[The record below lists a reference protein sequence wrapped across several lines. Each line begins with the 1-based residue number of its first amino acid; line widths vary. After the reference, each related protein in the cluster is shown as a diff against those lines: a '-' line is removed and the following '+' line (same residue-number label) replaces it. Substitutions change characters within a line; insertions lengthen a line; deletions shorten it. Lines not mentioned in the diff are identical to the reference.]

1 MAARPSG
8 RVVRAPLRK
17 PQWLGAQLVRHPAGW
32 LINPNTCRVAGWWGF
47 WKERIRRAA
56 DGIPCPL
63 VQRIHRLSHRIQKI
77 SRLATFFG
85 FVVRVTVLLKDS
97 DGKVVSL
104 PQWLSPNVPSQCS
117 PGRCCTNS
125 GELHS
130 SQWRVA
136 PKLMAQFKL
145 WAVEHIAVCNF
156 RLFD

>member
-1 MAARPSG
+1 MVGGAVGKAPCRLVDQSKHMQG
-8 RVVRAPLRK
+8 CRVV
-17 PQWLGAQLVRHPAGW
+17 
-32 LINPNTCRVAGWWGF
+32 GF

-145 WAVEHIAVCNF
+145 WAVEHIAVATSG
-156 RLFD
+156 RLIDDRIFS